1 MTRESMTR
9 EQILAGFLD
18 ELTGIAPELAPDE
31 IAEDAHLQEDMGLD
45 SMDFLNLVA
54 ALHRRFG
61 VAVPEADYPR
71 LATPAAAVSYLAAAM
86 G

>member
-1 MTRESMTR
+1 MTPTEIR
-9 EQILAGFLD
+9 AAVLD
-18 ELTGIAPELAPDE
+18 DLTAIAPDL
-31 IAEDAHLQEDMGLD
+31 DAATLDDADRLQDDLGLD

-61 VAVPEADYPR
+61 LPIPEQDYPR
-71 LATPAAAVSYLAAAM
+71 LVTLGGAVAYVEDALS